1 MEKRGGREGREG
13 FVYGIGGI
21 ILFPQAKL
29 IRWGSQDREVEG
41 EGAKAPTSTG
51 AKPKRHIENT
61 TAMAN
66 TNNAST
72 LSRAHDLFDAS
83 CSGREQRGTSF
94 DASHSPLNEG
104 TAVRR
109 DPHHLHPPT
118 MRGWWCVMEE
128 RAPPPEI
135 RGLALRC
142 PAWGQ

>member
-29 IRWGSQDREVEG
+29 IRWGSQDREVGG

-66 TNNAST
+66 TNSFPNPLILWT
-72 LSRAHDLFDAS
+72 P
-83 CSGREQRGTSF
+83 RGKT
-94 DASHSPLNEG
+94 DNPCEL
-104 TAVRR
+104 
-109 DPHHLHPPT
+109 P
-118 MRGWWCVMEE
+118 M
-128 RAPPPEI
+128 
-135 RGLALRC
+135 
-142 PAWGQ
+142 